1 MRVVNKGLAL
11 PFTKKIMTQAVA
23 IGIASISLNTHANTE
38 VKELATTVVK
48 EEKKDDYKV
57 EKASSEK
64 YQTSLLNTP
73 KTITVVNEQVL
84 KDQGVTSLNDALRN
98 VAGVSTFGAGEG
110 GG

>member
-1 MRVVNKGLAL
+1 MRNNLNAIDNNYHLLTESFMRVVNKGLAL

-73 KTITVVNEQVL
+73 K
-84 KDQGVTSLNDALRN
+84 NDYC
-98 VAGVSTFGAGEG
+98 SQ
-110 GG
+110 